1 MMEFDVQA
9 WVKVAA
15 FAGGGI
21 AMGLGAVGAAI
32 GEGYTAAQANL
43 AVSRSPKLSGD
54 IFKNMLVGQAVA
66 ESASIFA
73 LVVAILLLFMDT
85 GNPTMIK
92 AAALFGAGLSMGF
105 GAIGSGVGSGFP
117 GGQACLGISRQPADD
132 QSSLTTNMLIG
143 SAVCQTPAI
152 FSMVVALMLLFMD
165 FSQAPLH
172 PTWAALVG
180 AGLSTGLA
188 AIGSGYGGGMAA
200 GTSCEGVARQ
210 PETVGNVTTIMLVG
224 QAVAQTPSIFG
235 LLVSFIL
242 MFKTFPESHQLQ
254 AAMALL
260 GAGLCTGLGGIGP
273 GVGNG
278 MAAESAVRWVA
289 RNVQNAADLMRTMLV
304 GQAVSQSTAIYAMV
318 VSLVLIFVV

>member
-1 MMEFDVQA
+1 MMELDAQA

-15 FAGGGI
+15 FVGGGI

-32 GEGYTAAQANL
+32 GEGYTAALANL
-43 AVSRSPKLSGD
+43 AVSRNPKISGD

-73 LVVAILLLFMDT
+73 LVVAILLLFM
-85 GNPTMIK
+85 NPGGASMIK
-92 AAALFGAGLSMGF
+92 AAALLGAGLSMGF

-117 GGQACLGISRQPADD
+117 GGQACLGISRQPAAA
-132 QSSLTTNMLIG
+132 SRLTTNMLIG

-152 FSMVVALMLLFMD
+152 FSLVVAFILLFMD
-165 FSQAPLH
+165 FSAAPLN

-200 GTSCEGVARQ
+200 GGSCEGVARQ
-210 PETVGNVTTIMLVG
+210 PEATGNVTTVMLVG
-224 QAVAQTPSIFG
+224 QAVAQTPAIFG

-242 MFKTFPESHQLQ
+242 MFKVFPETTQLQ
-254 AAMALL
+254 TSMALL
-260 GAGLCTGLGGIGP
+260 GAGLSTGFGGIGP
-273 GVGNG
+273 GLGNG
-278 MAAESAVRWVA
+278 MAAERAACWVA
-289 RNVQNAADLMRTMLV
+289 RNLPSAPELMRIMLV

>member
-1 MMEFDVQA
+1 MMELDVQA
-9 WVKVAA
+9 WVEVAA
-15 FAGGGI
+15 YTGGGI

-73 LVVAILLLFMDT
+73 LVVSILLLFLDKGDPNML
-85 GNPTMIK
+85 K
-92 AAALFGAGLSMGF
+92 AAALLGAGLSMGF

-117 GGQACLGISRQPADD
+117 GGQACLGISRQPAMT
-132 QSSLTTNMLIG
+132 SRLTTNMLIG

-165 FSQAPLH
+165 FSSAPLH
-172 PTWAALVG
+172 PTWAALIG

-210 PETVGNVTTIMLVG
+210 PENRDWLRHMAQEEKERDPGDGQVQALPILSHNVPDYWFVYWSFLGIPIAWRLG
-224 QAVAQTPSIFG
+224 LAAV
-235 LLVSFIL
+235 L
-242 MFKTFPESHQLQ
+242 
-254 AAMALL
+254 AALAGWSGFRLRRAL
-260 GAGLCTGLGGIGP
+260 
-273 GVGNG
+273 
-278 MAAESAVRWVA
+278 R
-289 RNVQNAADLMRTMLV
+289 
-304 GQAVSQSTAIYAMV
+304 
-318 VSLVLIFVV
+318 